1 MIKKKLKL
9 IRLNKKMTY
18 KQVADE
24 VGITKEYYWQIE
36 NGKRRLS
43 YELAVKIARVFGK
56 TPDEIFLADELT
68 NEEQE
73 VGSVAKSQVG

>member
-9 IRLNKKMTY
+9 IRLNKKMTC